1 MSPQGRAD
9 RVGMREEKA
18 ETLKGD
24 RSFILSPDNIKYIE
38 SLIDAGAYLSAGEV
52 IRAGLRAL
60 QERDAAIERWLSE
73 DVASVIDAV
82 QAEERRVVPA
92 AAIFASARARYADR
106 RNRGR

>member
-1 MSPQGRAD
+1 MGNEDTRPQLE
-9 RVGMREEKA
+9 V
-18 ETLKGD
+18 
-24 RSFILSPDNIKYIE
+24 RSFHLVPGTIKYIDGLLE
-38 SLIDAGAYLSAGEV
+38 SGAYLSAGEV

-92 AAIFASARARYADR
+92 AVIFASARARYADR
-106 RNRGR
+106 RKNSR